1 MTAAAEAVLAPLL
14 DSQHTLRV
22 VFSRVYASDEAT
34 SCPRAKVRNELRR
47 RLLRSPQVGVDDHE
61 FVALAGPPDSPCDLR
76 RRSSAN
82 FEQSGEAGAVNHVW
96 DASFQDYISNVRP
109 SALVM
114 FVASGAVPADAP
126 DIFSRTSALAAGE
139 AHYVLRVLGFPVVA
153 LSNTNPMSL
162 AHGLVEVRA

>member
-1 MTAAAEAVLAPLL
+1 M
-14 DSQHTLRV
+14 
-22 VFSRVYASDEAT
+22 DEAGTDSLSVAT
-34 SCPRAKVRNELRR
+34 STE
-47 RLLRSPQVGVDDHE
+47 
-61 FVALAGPPDSPCDLR
+61 PDAPCDLR

-109 SALVM
+109 SALIM
-114 FVASGAVPADAP
+114 FVPSGAVPADAP
-126 DIFSRTSALAAGE
+126 GIFARTSALAAGE

-162 AHGLVEVRA
+162 SHGLVEVRFIARRASHASSNILAPTLSAQYIKMHAPAPRLHPLPTPRPPPHSASF